1 MEATAL
7 TLSSSPSAATAA
19 AARRSETFAS
29 IHPRRLSGA
38 RRRRRRGSGMVVRVE
53 MFGQLTTGLES
64 AWNKLRGVD
73 VLTKENIVEPMRDIR
88 RALLEADVSLPVVR
102 RFVSSISEKALGS
115 DLIRGVRPE
124 QQLVKIVHDE
134 LVQLMGGD
142 VSDLVFAKSGP
153 TVILLAG
160 LQGVGKTTV
169 CAKLAVYLKKLGKSC
184 LLVAADVYRPAAIDQ
199 LTILGEQVGVP
210 VYSEGTEAKPAQITK
225 NAVEEA
231 KRKNID
237 AIVVDTAGRL
247 QIDKSMM
254 DELKEVKKA
263 VNPTEVLLV
272 VDAMTGQE
280 AAALVTTFNIE
291 IGITGAILTKLDGD
305 SRGGA
310 ALSVKEVSGKPIKF
324 VGRGERMEDLE
335 LFYPDRMAQRVLGM
349 GDVLSFVE
357 KAQEIMR
364 QEESVELQ
372 KKIMSAK
379 FDFNDFLKQS
389 QNVAKMGS
397 MSRVVGMIPGMNK
410 VTPAQIRE
418 AEKRLAFVESMINAM
433 TAEEREKPELLAESR
448 DRRIRVAEESGKTE
462 QEVSQLVA
470 QLFQM
475 RAQMQK
481 LMGVMTGQEALP
493 GMGNLMESINT
504 DEKATS
510 SSTALALSSPAPAAV
525 RRSPARAI
533 VASHHLRH
541 LSIPS
546 LHLRAVPGPAFRALA
561 YPGFPGWRRKRG
573 NGLVVRAEMFGQ
585 LTTGLE
591 SAWNKLRGTDALT
604 KENIAEPMRDIR
616 RALLEADVSLPV
628 VRSFIES
635 VTEKAVGTDV
645 IRGVKPEQQ
654 LVKVVNDELVQLMG
668 GEVSDLV
675 FAKTGPTII
684 LLAGLQGVGKT
695 TVCAKLANYLKKMGK
710 SCMLI
715 AADIYRPAAI
725 DQLTILGKQVGVPV
739 YSEGTEAKPSQIAR
753 NGLKE
758 AKSKKTD
765 VIIVDTAGR
774 LQVDKAMMSELKEV
788 KRAVN
793 PTEVLLV
800 VDAMTG
806 QEAASLVST
815 FNVEIGITGAIL
827 TKLDGDSRGGAAL
840 SIKEVS
846 GKPIKFVGRGE
857 RMEDLEPFYPDRMA
871 QRILGMGDVLS
882 FVEKAQQVM
891 NQEDAEELQK
901 KILSANFN
909 FNDFLKQTQAIAQ
922 MGSFGRIIGMI
933 PGMNKVTPAQIREAE
948 KNLKYMESM
957 INVMRPEERERPELL
972 AESRERRIRVAK
984 ESGKTER
991 QVSQLVAQLFQMRA
1005 RMQKMMGAM
1014 QGKDTADMEG
1024 LMDSIKAEEELAGGT
1039 GKRRRKYGNLRR
1051 RDLDAM
1057 RGFRRRCNLQ
1067 VAESIQAA
1075 SYFNAPKKD
1084 KAPPPSSKPA
1094 KSGGGKQKKKKWSK
1108 GKQKEK
1114 VNNMVLFDKATYDK
1128 LLAEV
1133 PKYKQITPS
1142 VLSERLRINGS
1153 LARQAIKD
1161 LVSRGAIKVV
1171 SAHSS
1176 QQIYTRA
1183 TNA

>member
-7 TLSSSPSAATAA
+7 TLSSRPAA
-19 AARRSETFAS
+19 ASRSPAKGTFAS
-29 IHPRRLSGA
+29 LHPRRRFSAHAVHLRAAQSASLRAPSPGA
-38 RRRRRRGSGMVVRVE
+38 RRRRRRGSGLVVRAE

-134 LVQLMGGD
+134 LVKLMGGE

-169 CAKLAVYLKKLGKSC
+169 CAKLAFYLKKLGKSC
-184 LLVAADVYRPAAIDQ
+184 MLVAADVYRPAAIDQ

-237 AIVVDTAGRL
+237 AIVMDTAGRL

-254 DELKEVKKA
+254 VELKEVKKA

-357 KAQEIMR
+357 KAQEVMR
-364 QEESVELQ
+364 QEDAVELQ

-418 AEKRLAFVESMINAM
+418 AEK
-433 TAEEREKPELLAESR
+433 
-448 DRRIRVAEESGKTE
+448 
-462 QEVSQLVA
+462 
-470 QLFQM
+470 
-475 RAQMQK
+475 
-481 LMGVMTGQEALP
+481 
-493 GMGNLMESINT
+493 
-504 DEKATS
+504 
-510 SSTALALSSPAPAAV
+510 
-525 RRSPARAI
+525 
-533 VASHHLRH
+533 
-541 LSIPS
+541 
-546 LHLRAVPGPAFRALA
+546 
-561 YPGFPGWRRKRG
+561 
-573 NGLVVRAEMFGQ
+573 
-585 LTTGLE
+585 
-591 SAWNKLRGTDALT
+591 
-604 KENIAEPMRDIR
+604 
-616 RALLEADVSLPV
+616 
-628 VRSFIES
+628 
-635 VTEKAVGTDV
+635 
-645 IRGVKPEQQ
+645 
-654 LVKVVNDELVQLMG
+654 
-668 GEVSDLV
+668 
-675 FAKTGPTII
+675 
-684 LLAGLQGVGKT
+684 
-695 TVCAKLANYLKKMGK
+695 
-710 SCMLI
+710 
-715 AADIYRPAAI
+715 
-725 DQLTILGKQVGVPV
+725 
-739 YSEGTEAKPSQIAR
+739 
-753 NGLKE
+753 
-758 AKSKKTD
+758 
-765 VIIVDTAGR
+765 
-774 LQVDKAMMSELKEV
+774 
-788 KRAVN
+788 
-793 PTEVLLV
+793 
-800 VDAMTG
+800 
-806 QEAASLVST
+806 
-815 FNVEIGITGAIL
+815 
-827 TKLDGDSRGGAAL
+827 
-840 SIKEVS
+840 
-846 GKPIKFVGRGE
+846 
-857 RMEDLEPFYPDRMA
+857 
-871 QRILGMGDVLS
+871 
-882 FVEKAQQVM
+882 
-891 NQEDAEELQK
+891 
-901 KILSANFN
+901 
-909 FNDFLKQTQAIAQ
+909 
-922 MGSFGRIIGMI
+922 
-933 PGMNKVTPAQIREAE
+933 
-948 KNLKYMESM
+948 NLKFMESM
-957 INVMRPEERERPELL
+957 INVMTPEERERPELL

-984 ESGKTER
+984 ESGKNER
-991 QVSQLVAQLFQMRA
+991 QVSQLVAQLFRMRA
-1005 RMQKMMGAM
+1005 QMQKMMGAM
-1014 QGKDTADMEG
+1014 QGQDTPDMEG
-1024 LMDSIKAEEELAGGT
+1024 LMDSIKAEEQAAAGT

-1057 RGFRRRCNLQ
+1057 RDVLGSRPKRLTTCLPPPPPPLRRNPKPARPPPM
-1067 VAESIQAA
+1067 
-1075 SYFNAPKKD
+1075 APKKD

-1114 VNNMVLFDKATYDK
+1114 VNNSVLFDKATYDK
-1128 LLAEV
+1128 LLSEV

-1161 LVSRGAIKVV
+1161 LESRGAIRVV
-1171 SAHSS
+1171 SVHSS
-1176 QQIYTRA
+1176 QLIYTRA